1 MPLLFYFAVECSMTQ
16 ILKNI
21 EELKEFQKTLQ
32 GSTLGLVP
40 TMGNLHD
47 GHLSLMKIAQANA
60 DVTIASIFVNPTQF
74 GENEDLAAYP
84 RTFEEDLRKLK
95 SIGVDAVFYPTEE
108 VIYPHKKDNT
118 ISINMP
124 HNLTHILCG
133 LDRPTHFQGVATVVS
148 KLFQLIRPHVAV
160 FGEKDFQQLAIIRR
174 LNEEL
179 FFGIKIL
186 SGNIVRERSGLA
198 MSSRNQYLSDDDKQ
212 KALWLNKTLIK
223 CRELLLAQQSVEDV
237 LNVGKQQLINQGLQV
252 EYLDFRDIDTLADK
266 PTSLEKGILLVAAR
280 VGTTRLIDNLR
291 IQLK

>member
-1 MPLLFYFAVECSMTQ
+1 MTQ